1 MPRRS
6 KAPPFV
12 VTCTPRELEA
22 HLAVCAASDF
32 RIARDRAAGS
42 VTVTDRA
49 TVIVHAVRAG
59 GAWLVR
65 LDRRYYR
72 HPFGPLGNG
81 DAPPGVP

>member
-6 KAPPFV
+6 EAQPFV

-32 RIARDRAAGS
+32 RIARDRAAGT

-59 GAWLVR
+59 GAWLLK
-65 LDRRYYR
+65 LDRRYYK
-72 HPFGPLGNG
+72 HPCAPYGNG

>member
-6 KAPPFV
+6 EARPFA

-22 HLAVCAASDF
+22 QLAVCAASGF
-32 RIARDRAAGS
+32 AVARDAAAG
-42 VTVTDRA
+42 VITVMDRA
-49 TVIVHAVRAG
+49 TALLHALRVE

-72 HPFGPLGNG
+72 HPFGPRGNG

>member
-1 MPRRS
+1 MPRPSEAR
-6 KAPPFV
+6 PFA

-22 HLAVCAASDF
+22 QLAVCAASDF

-59 GAWLVR
+59 AAWLVR

-72 HPFGPLGNG
+72 HPFGPHGNG